1 MALVRWVRGR
11 VFNFV
16 HGNNLVYNTCWEDP
30 RLDRA
35 ALDIQPHHNVM
46 VITSAGCNAL
56 DYALAGANH
65 VYAVDMNP
73 RQNALL
79 DLKKSAIAN
88 LEYEDFFAMFGRGQM
103 ADYKEVYSSKLRS
116 SLPEWSRS
124 YWDRKIKYFRP
135 RKRRSFY
142 FRGTS
147 GAFARAVNMYV
158 DRVIRIR
165 PQIMELFDCKTQ
177 EEQRELYDKIQD
189 RLWTKSLKFAMARDT
204 TWSLVGVPRA
214 QREHLEK
221 QYANGIVDFV
231 QENMRAVFAELP
243 IQDNYFWR
251 VYVTGQYTQ
260 ECCPEYLK
268 AENFQALKDG
278 IADKVTT
285 HTDSVQHFLEKH
297 NGHPVHRLVLL
308 DHQDWL
314 TDNLHPFLVSEW
326 QAIVNRVGQQDDI
339 RLIWRSGGLNT
350 DFVDE
355 VEVEVEGKTRNVGEL
370 LTYNEQLASELHVK
384 DRVHTYGVFRIA
396 DLALSGASQVQR
408 PLALN

>member
-1 MALVRWVRGR
+1 MALVSWVRGR

-16 HGNNLVYNTCWEDP
+16 HRNNLVYNTCWEDP
-30 RLDRA
+30 RLDRV
-35 ALDIQPHHNVM
+35 ALEIQPHHNVM

-56 DYALAGANH
+56 DYVLAGANH

-88 LEYEDFFAMFGRGQM
+88 LEYEDFFSMFGKGQLL
-103 ADYKEVYSSKLRS
+103 DFKDIYKSQLRS

-135 RKRRSFY
+135 RKKRSFY

-147 GAFARAVNMYV
+147 GAFAKVVNMYV
-158 DRVIRIR
+158 ENVLRMR
-165 PQIMELFDCKTQ
+165 PLVLDLLDAKNL
-177 EEQRELYDKIQD
+177 EEQREIFEVID
-189 RLWTKSLKFAMARDT
+189 RKLWTGPLKFAMSRDT

-221 QYANGIVDFV
+221 QYSNGIVDFV
-231 QENMRAVFAELP
+231 QDNMRAVFAELP

-251 VYVTGQYTQ
+251 VYVTGQYTEQ
-260 ECCPEYLK
+260 CCPEYLK
-268 AENFQALKDG
+268 PENFQKLKDG
-278 IADKVTT
+278 LVQKVST

-297 NGHPVHRLVLL
+297 DEHPIHRLVLL

-314 TDNLHPFLVSEW
+314 TDKLYFALVNEW
-326 QAIVNRVGQQDDI
+326 QAIANRMQGEDDARI
-339 RLIWRSGGLNT
+339 IWRTGGLNT
-350 DFVDE
+350 DFIDE
-355 VEVEVEGKTRNVGEL
+355 VEITHQGQKKQVGEL
-370 LTYNEQLASELHVK
+370 LTYNQELADELHVK
-384 DRVHTYGVFRIA
+384 DRVHTYGAFRIA
-396 DLALSGASQVQR
+396 DIAA
-408 PLALN
+408 

>member
-1 MALVRWVRGR
+1 MALVSWVRGR

-16 HGNNLVYNTCWEDP
+16 HRNNLVYNTCWEDP
-30 RLDRA
+30 RLDRV
-35 ALDIQPHHNVM
+35 ALEIQPHHNVM

-56 DYALAGANH
+56 DYVLAGANH

-79 DLKKSAIAN
+79 DLKKAGIQN
-88 LEYEDFFAMFGRGQM
+88 LEYEDFFSMFGKGQLL
-103 ADYKEVYSSKLRS
+103 DFKDIYKSKLRG

-135 RKRRSFY
+135 RKKRSFY

-147 GAFARAVNMYV
+147 GAFAKVVNMYV
-158 DRVIRIR
+158 ENVLRMR
-165 PQIMELFDCKTQ
+165 PLVLDLLDAKNLD
-177 EEQRELYDKIQD
+177 EQREIFEVID
-189 RLWTKSLKFAMARDT
+189 RKLWTGPLKFAMSRDT

-231 QENMRAVFAELP
+231 QDNMRAVFAELP

-251 VYVTGQYTQ
+251 VYVTGQYT
-260 ECCPEYLK
+260 EACCPEYLK
-268 AENFQALKDG
+268 PDNFQKLKDG
-278 IADKVTT
+278 LVHKVST

-297 NGHPVHRLVLL
+297 DDHPVHRLVLL

-314 TDNLHPFLVSEW
+314 TDKLYFALVNEW
-326 QAIVNRVGQQDDI
+326 QAITNRLAGQEDSRI
-339 RLIWRSGGLNT
+339 IWRTGGLNT

-355 VEVEVEGKTRNVGEL
+355 VEITHNGQKKQVDEL
-370 LTYNEQLASELHVK
+370 LTYNQELADELHVK
-384 DRVHTYGVFRIA
+384 DRVHTYGAFRIA
-396 DLALSGASQVQR
+396 DIAA
-408 PLALN
+408 

>member
-1 MALVRWVRGR
+1 MALVSWVRGR

-16 HGNNLVYNTCWEDP
+16 HRNNLVYNTCWEDP
-30 RLDRA
+30 RLDRV
-35 ALDIQPHHNVM
+35 ALEIQPHHNVM

-79 DLKKSAIAN
+79 DLKKSAIQN
-88 LEYEDFFAMFGRGQM
+88 LEYEDFFSMFGKGQLL
-103 ADYKEVYSSKLRS
+103 DFKDIYKSQLRS

-135 RKRRSFY
+135 RKKRSFY

-147 GAFARAVNMYV
+147 GAFAKVVNMYV
-158 DRVIRIR
+158 ENVLRMR
-165 PQIMELFDCKTQ
+165 PLVLDLLDAKNLD
-177 EEQRELYDKIQD
+177 EQREIFEVID
-189 RLWTKSLKFAMARDT
+189 RKLWTGPLKFAMSRDT

-221 QYANGIVDFV
+221 QYSNGIVDFV
-231 QENMRAVFAELP
+231 QDNMRAVFAELP

-251 VYVTGQYTQ
+251 VYVTGQYTEQ
-260 ECCPEYLK
+260 CCPEYLK
-268 AENFQALKDG
+268 PENFQKLKDG
-278 IADKVTT
+278 LLHKVST

-297 NGHPVHRLVLL
+297 DEHPIHRLVLL

-314 TDNLHPFLVSEW
+314 TDKLYFALVNEW
-326 QAIVNRVGQQDDI
+326 QAIANRMQGEEDARI
-339 RLIWRSGGLNT
+339 IWRTGGLNT
-350 DFVDE
+350 DFIDE
-355 VEVEVEGKTRNVGEL
+355 VEITHQGQKKQVGEL
-370 LTYNEQLASELHVK
+370 LTYNQELADELHVK
-384 DRVHTYGVFRIA
+384 DRVHTYGAFRIA
-396 DLALSGASQVQR
+396 DIAA
-408 PLALN
+408 

>member
-1 MALVRWVRGR
+1 MALVSWVRGR

-16 HGNNLVYNTCWEDP
+16 HRNNLVYNTCWEDP
-30 RLDRA
+30 RLDRV
-35 ALDIQPHHNVM
+35 ALEIQPHHNVM

-56 DYALAGANH
+56 DYVLAGANH

-79 DLKKSAIAN
+79 DLKKAGIQN
-88 LEYEDFFAMFGRGQM
+88 LEYEDFFSMFGKGQLL
-103 ADYKEVYSSKLRS
+103 DFKDIYKSKLRG

-135 RKRRSFY
+135 RKKRSFY

-147 GAFARAVNMYV
+147 GAFAKVVNMYV
-158 DRVIRIR
+158 ENVLRMR
-165 PQIMELFDCKTQ
+165 PLVLDLLDAKNLD
-177 EEQRELYDKIQD
+177 EQREIFEVID
-189 RLWTKSLKFAMARDT
+189 RKLWTGPLKFAMSRDT

-231 QENMRAVFAELP
+231 QDNMRAVFAELP

-251 VYVTGQYTQ
+251 VYVTGQYT
-260 ECCPEYLK
+260 EACCPEYLK
-268 AENFQALKDG
+268 PDNFQKLKDG
-278 IADKVTT
+278 LVHKVST

-297 NGHPVHRLVLL
+297 DDHPVHRLVLL

-314 TDNLHPFLVSEW
+314 TDKLYFALVNEW
-326 QAIVNRVGQQDDI
+326 QAITNRLAGQEDSRI
-339 RLIWRSGGLNT
+339 IWRTGGLNT

-355 VEVEVEGKTRNVGEL
+355 VEITHNGQKKQVGEL
-370 LTYNEQLASELHVK
+370 LTYNQELADELHVK
-384 DRVHTYGVFRIA
+384 DRVHTYGAFRIA
-396 DLALSGASQVQR
+396 DIAA
-408 PLALN
+408 